1 MTALEFIGIARAKAA
16 HAKLREA
23 SELLLRP
30 CPATLADSCSLL
42 SEVTDILEE
51 LMAANA
57 REKSGE
63 LSPEFAKSL
72 LPIRQAAQ
80 ELQVQIEHG
89 SRFCLGWLQMR
100 MGVGYT
106 QGGAPIML
114 ESRVESGKGRSFEA

>member
-30 CPATLADSCSLL
+30 SPATLGDCCALL
-42 SEVTDILEE
+42 SEVTGILEE
-51 LMAANA
+51 LMAAGT
-57 REKSGE
+57 SE
-63 LSPEFAKSL
+63 LSPEFSKSL

-80 ELQVQIEHG
+80 ELQTQIQHG
-89 SRFCLGWLQMR
+89 SRFCLGWLQVR

-114 ESRVESGKGRSFEA
+114 ETRSESGKGRSFDA

>member
-1 MTALEFIGIARAKAA
+1 MTALEFIGTARAKAA

-30 CPATLADSCSLL
+30 NPTTLEDCCALL
-42 SEVTDILEE
+42 GEVTCILEE
-51 LMAANA
+51 LMAAGP
-57 REKSGE
+57 SE
-63 LSPEFAKSL
+63 LSPEFLKSL

-80 ELQVQIEHG
+80 ELQAQIQHG
-89 SRFCLGWLQMR
+89 SRFCLGWLQMH

-114 ESRVESGKGRSFEA
+114 ESMSESGKGRTFDA